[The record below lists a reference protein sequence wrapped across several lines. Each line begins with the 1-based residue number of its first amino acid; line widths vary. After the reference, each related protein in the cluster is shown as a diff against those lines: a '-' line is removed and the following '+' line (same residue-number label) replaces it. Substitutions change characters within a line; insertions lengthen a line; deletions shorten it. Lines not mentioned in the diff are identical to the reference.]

1 MSEKPSLKV
10 TQEDGITII
19 SFTSQT
25 LSFDEA
31 EVEEISDQ
39 FGKAIEAS
47 TNHKFVINFEGV
59 EYMSSNI
66 LGMLVSSLLKI
77 IKRGGRMRLA
87 AVDKEIMQL
96 FQITGLHKH
105 FQCSPTVVSAI
116 ETLKAE

>member
-1 MSEKPSLKV
+1 MSEKPSLNV
-10 TQEDGITII
+10 THEGGITII

-47 TNHKFVINFEGV
+47 SDNKFVLNFEGV

-66 LGMLVSSLLKI
+66 LGMLVSSLMKI
-77 IKRGGRMRLA
+77 MKRGGSMRLA

-105 FQCSPTVVSAI
+105 FQCSPTVASAV
-116 ETLKAE
+116 ESLKA